1 MAGSS
6 ASVGL
11 GDIQIYKAEYESQLD
26 SAELGPTLLRYPTFD
41 RFKRYITNTAGVDIG
56 YRNMERPVPDP
67 DTRFRDLEQ
76 DPLLNTFP
84 SGLRSAL
91 DPASF
96 IPSPTKSCEELPST
110 CFLII
115 PSADVFYFGP
125 KPTNTAC
132 LSAVITPPPSPAPPP
147 PSMDPSSVYVVYQP
161 PQIFDECRRFRGGVA
176 GPPVTKSYPS
186 SALSSLQYR
195 SDAPPATK
203 AIDFADLTC
212 PPSDV
217 ANAYDPKAPY
227 FPVLKSEL
235 RVKFNLLFNDDTK
248 QSVGDQDCRVAAVRD
263 PPVHAYRV
271 DVIVGSGDGGGVVE

>member
-6 ASVGL
+6 APVGI

-56 YRNMERPVPDP
+56 YRNMER
-67 DTRFRDLEQ
+67 
-76 DPLLNTFP
+76 
-84 SGLRSAL
+84 
-91 DPASF
+91 
-96 IPSPTKSCEELPST
+96 
-110 CFLII
+110 

-217 ANAYDPKAPY
+217 ANA
-227 FPVLKSEL
+227 
-235 RVKFNLLFNDDTK
+235 
-248 QSVGDQDCRVAAVRD
+248 
-263 PPVHAYRV
+263 
-271 DVIVGSGDGGGVVE
+271 